1 MRLGSLKSMSDDVP
15 RNVGGRASGLQTSR
29 RGQAASQWACKL
41 AEMERD
47 EIQGACKR
55 PEKCWQICKGLALFL
70 KNFGR
75 LANGLQESRQV
86 LALSQAACEE
96 SDENYEPRM

>member
-1 MRLGSLKSMSDDVP
+1 MSDDVP

-29 RGQAASQWACKL
+29 RGQAASQGTCGFAKKDW
-41 AEMERD
+41 E

-55 PEKCWQICKGLALFL
+55 PEKCWRICKRLALFL

-86 LALSQAACEE
+86 LALSQAAYEE
-96 SDENYEPRM
+96 SDENYEPRT